1 MGDAWDEE
9 TILTV
14 RKYALQNALEY
25 DGAGQIGSTLGRL
38 LAERQ
43 DLRSRAKELSSVVN
57 DEVTKANSLIHSEG
71 AASVRTLIENI
82 DPEAVQRTKQTKREG
97 LKPLDNISA
106 GVVLR
111 FAPNPNGPLSIG
123 HARGVV
129 INHEYASMHDGKMV
143 LRFDDTDTIV
153 KPPLKDAYEW
163 IIEDYEWLTG
173 SKPDIVVRASERM
186 PVYIRYAEE
195 MLRKSAGYVCEC
207 SAEEFRALR
216 VSKRACPHRG
226 RTVEENIEA
235 WEKMLDGRFSPGD
248 AVVRVLTDMSLPN
261 PALRDWPAW
270 RIQHEAHPMVGN
282 SYLAWPLL
290 DFQSAI
296 EDHEQGVTHI
306 IRGKDLMDSTRKQ
319 KLLYDHLG
327 WKYPETLYWGRVS
340 IHGSGS
346 FSTSEI
352 RRGIENKVYSG
363 WDDPRVPTL
372 RSMRRKGFDPAAL
385 RSFWVDMGVTQK
397 DVAVAM
403 ESIEASNAASIDSTS
418 RRISLVSDS
427 ANIAIQGEVPREIM
441 LPFHPDDEKA
451 GMREVSLASRAVI
464 VEKEDLTNS
473 FRLKGLANIES
484 VEGIFEIGSV
494 ERDDDRPIIHW
505 LSPDSSVTCELLIAD
520 GDELNVM
527 SCLVED
533 ADLEIGEVVQLERK
547 GFARVEDWS
556 PGSRKLLWLSQIGP
570 NQHNASADSS
580 RVQVGELS

>member
-1 MGDAWDEE
+1 MGDAWGEE
-9 TILTV
+9 TILIV

-25 DGAGQIGSTLGRL
+25 DGDGQIGSTLGRV

-43 DLRSRAKELSSVVN
+43 DLRSRAKELSSIVK
-57 DEVTKANSLIHSEG
+57 DEVDRANSMMRSEG
-71 AASVRTLIENI
+71 AASVRVLIENI

-97 LKPLDNISA
+97 LKPLDNIGA

-153 KPPLKDAYEW
+153 KPPLKEAYEW

-173 SKPDIVVRASERM
+173 SKPDVVVRASERM
-186 PVYIRYAEE
+186 PVYIKYAKE
-195 MLRKSAGYVCEC
+195 MLQKGAGYVCEC
-207 SAEEFRALR
+207 SAEDFRSLR

-226 RTVEENIEA
+226 RTVEENMEA
-235 WEKMLDGRFSPGD
+235 WGKMLDGRFSPGD

-296 EDHEQGVTHI
+296 EDHEQGVTRI

-319 KLLYDHLG
+319 KLLYDHMG
-327 WKYPETLYWGRVS
+327 WEYPETLYWGRVS

-352 RRGIENKVYSG
+352 RRGVENKMYSG

-372 RSMRRKGFDPAAL
+372 RSMRRKGFDPEAL
-385 RSFWVDMGVTQK
+385 RNFWVDMGVTQK

-418 RRISLVSDS
+418 RRISLVSNPV
-427 ANIAIQGEVPREIM
+427 NISIQGEMPREII
-441 LPFHPDDEKA
+441 LPFHPDNPKA
-451 GMREVSLASRAVI
+451 GMRKVSLASETVTI
-464 VEKEDLTNS
+464 EEEDLSDS
-473 FRLKGLANIES
+473 FRLKEFANVES
-484 VEGIFEIGSV
+484 SKGVFEIGST

-505 LSPDSSVTCELLIAD
+505 LSPDSSVSCDLIMAD
-520 GDELNVM
+520 GSDLSVLN
-527 SCLVED
+527 CLVED

-556 PGSRKLLWLSQIGP
+556 SSSRRLLWL
-570 NQHNASADSS
+570 H
-580 RVQVGELS
+580 R

>member
-43 DLRSRAKELSSVVN
+43 DLRSRAKELSSVVK
-57 DEVTKANSLIHSEG
+57 DEVAKANSLIHSEG
-71 AASVRTLIENI
+71 SASVRSMIENI

-97 LKPLDNISA
+97 LKPLDNIST

-173 SKPDIVVRASERM
+173 SKPDVVVRASERM
-186 PVYIRYAEE
+186 PVYIGYAEE
-195 MLRKSAGYVCEC
+195 MLRKGAGYVCEC
-207 SAEEFRALR
+207 SAEDFRALR
-216 VSKRACPHRG
+216 VSKRVCPHRG

-270 RIQHEAHPMVGN
+270 RIQHESHPMVGN

-352 RRGIENKVYSG
+352 RRGIESKMYSG

-418 RRISLVSDS
+418 RRISLVSDPV
-427 ANIAIQGEVPREIM
+427 NIAIQGEMPREIV

-451 GMREVSLASRAVI
+451 GTREISLESGAAI
-464 VEKEDLTNS
+464 IEKEDLTKL
-473 FRLKGLANIES
+473 FRLKGLANVES

-505 LSPDSSVTCELLIAD
+505 LSPDSSVTCELVMAV
-520 GDELNVM
+520 GGELNIM

-533 ADLEIGEVVQLERK
+533 ADLESGEVVQLERK
-547 GFARVEDWS
+547 GFARVEEWS
-556 PGSRKLLWLSQIGP
+556 SNSRKLLWL
-570 NQHNASADSS
+570 H
-580 RVQVGELS
+580 R

>member
-1 MGDAWDEE
+1 MDDAWDDE

-25 DGAGQIGSTLGRL
+25 DGAGQVGSTLGRL

-43 DLRSRAKELSSVVN
+43 DLRSRAKDLSSIVR
-57 DEVTKANSLIHSEG
+57 DEVSRANSLIHSEG
-71 AASVRTLIENI
+71 AASVRILIEGI

-97 LKPLDNISA
+97 LKPLENISDEI
-106 GVVLR
+106 VLR

-173 SKPDIVVRASERM
+173 SKPDIIVRASERM
-186 PVYIRYAEE
+186 PIYLRYAEK
-195 MLRKSAGYVCEC
+195 MLKKNAGYVCEC
-207 SAEEFRALR
+207 SAEDFRAHR
-216 VSKRACPHRG
+216 ASKRACPHRG
-226 RTVEENIEA
+226 RTTEENIDA

-270 RIQHEAHPMVGN
+270 RIQHQAHPMVGN
-282 SYLAWPLL
+282 TYLAWPLL

-352 RRGIENKVYSG
+352 RRGIETRMYSG

-372 RSMRRKGFDPAAL
+372 RSMRRKGYNPSAL
-385 RSFWVDMGVTQK
+385 RSFWIDMGVTQK
-397 DVAVAM
+397 DVSVAM

-418 RRISLVSDS
+418 RRISLVTDP
-427 ANIAIQGEVPREIM
+427 ADIDIKGDVPSEIV
-441 LPFHPDDEKA
+441 LPFHPDDEEA
-451 GMREVSLASRAVI
+451 GVRKISLASSSVI
-464 VEKEDLTNS
+464 IEKEDLTDS
-473 FRLKGLANIES
+473 FRLKELAN
-484 VEGIFEIGSV
+484 VDLMEGIFEIGSF
-494 ERDDDRPIIHW
+494 ERDDGRPIIHW
-505 LSPDSSVTCELLIAD
+505 LSADSSVTCELEIANGNKLD
-520 GDELNVM
+520 ILK
-527 SCLVED
+527 CLVED
-533 ADLEIGEVVQLERK
+533 ANLKIGEVVQLERK
-547 GFARVEDWS
+547 GFARVEKWS
-556 PGSRKLLWLSQIGP
+556 ANSRKLLWL
-570 NQHNASADSS
+570 H
-580 RVQVGELS
+580 R

>member
-9 TILTV
+9 TVLTV

-43 DLRSRAKELSSVVN
+43 DLRSRAKELSFVVK
-57 DEVTKANSLIHSEG
+57 DEVAKANSMIHSEG
-71 AASVRTLIENI
+71 AESVRSLIENI

-97 LKPLDNISA
+97 LKPLDNIST

-153 KPPLKDAYEW
+153 KPPMKDAYEW

-195 MLRKSAGYVCEC
+195 MIRKSAGYVCEC

-216 VSKRACPHRG
+216 VSKKACPHRG
-226 RTVEENIEA
+226 RSVEENIEA
-235 WEKMLDGRFSPGD
+235 WGKMLDGRFSPGD

-352 RRGIENKVYSG
+352 RRGIESKMYSG

-372 RSMRRKGFDPAAL
+372 RSMRRRGFDPVAL

-418 RRISLVSDS
+418 RRISLVSDPMS
-427 ANIAIQGEVPREIM
+427 IAIQGELPREIV

-451 GMREVSLASRAVI
+451 GTREISLASGTAI
-464 VEKEDLTNS
+464 IEKEDLKNS
-473 FRLKGLANIES
+473 FRLKGLANVES
-484 VEGIFEIGSV
+484 VGGIFEIGSV

-505 LSPDSSVTCELLIAD
+505 LSPDSSVTCELVMAI
-520 GDELNVM
+520 GDELNIM

-533 ADLEIGEVVQLERK
+533 ADLESGEVVQLERK
-547 GFARVEDWS
+547 GFARVEKWS
-556 PGSRKLLWLSQIGP
+556 PNSRKLLWLHI
-570 NQHNASADSS
+570 
-580 RVQVGELS
+580 

>member
-43 DLRSRAKELSSVVN
+43 DLRSRAKELSSIVK
-57 DEVTKANSLIHSEG
+57 DEVLQANSLIHSEG
-71 AASVRTLIENI
+71 AASVRALIENI

-97 LKPLDNISA
+97 LKPLDNLSA

-143 LRFDDTDTIV
+143 LRFDDTDTVV

-173 SKPDIVVRASERM
+173 SKPDIIVRASERM

-195 MLRKSAGYVCEC
+195 MIRKSAGYVCEC

-216 VSKRACPHRG
+216 VSKKACPHRG

-352 RRGIENKVYSG
+352 RRGIESRMYGG

-372 RSMRRKGFDPAAL
+372 RSMRRKGFNPAAL

-418 RRISLVSDS
+418 RRISLVSDP
-427 ANIAIQGEVPREIM
+427 ANIEIQGEVPHEIV

-451 GMREVSLASRAVI
+451 GMRKISLTSGAVI
-464 VEKEDLTNS
+464 IEKEDLTNS
-473 FRLKGLANIES
+473 FRLKELANVES
-484 VEGIFEIGSV
+484 IEGIFEIGST

-505 LSPDSSVTCELLIAD
+505 LSPDSSVTCELVMAN
-520 GDELNVM
+520 GSELNIM
-527 SCLVED
+527 NCLVED
-533 ADLEIGEVVQLERK
+533 ANLKIGEVVQLERK
-547 GFARVEDWS
+547 GFARVEEWS
-556 PGSRKLLWLSQIGP
+556 SSSRRLLWL
-570 NQHNASADSS
+570 H
-580 RVQVGELS
+580 R

>member
-57 DEVTKANSLIHSEG
+57 DEVAKANSLIHSEG

-82 DPEAVQRTKQTKREG
+82 DPEAVQRTKQTKRKG

-129 INHEYASMHDGKMV
+129 INHEYASMHEGKMV

-173 SKPDIVVRASERM
+173 RKPDIVVRASERM

-352 RRGIENKVYSG
+352 RRGIENKIYSG

-473 FRLKGLANIES
+473 FRLKGLANVES

-505 LSPDSSVTCELLIAD
+505 LSPDSSVTCELVMAD

-556 PGSRKLLWLSQIGP
+556 PGSRKLLWL
-570 NQHNASADSS
+570 H
-580 RVQVGELS
+580 R

>member
-1 MGDAWDEE
+1 M
-9 TILTV
+9 I
-14 RKYALQNALEY
+14 
-25 DGAGQIGSTLGRL
+25 
-38 LAERQ
+38 
-43 DLRSRAKELSSVVN
+43 
-57 DEVTKANSLIHSEG
+57 
-71 AASVRTLIENI
+71 
-82 DPEAVQRTKQTKREG
+82 
-97 LKPLDNISA
+97 
-106 GVVLR
+106 
-111 FAPNPNGPLSIG
+111 
-123 HARGVV
+123 
-129 INHEYASMHDGKMV
+129 
-143 LRFDDTDTIV
+143 
-153 KPPLKDAYEW
+153 
-163 IIEDYEWLTG
+163 
-173 SKPDIVVRASERM
+173 
-186 PVYIRYAEE
+186 
-195 MLRKSAGYVCEC
+195 RKSAGYVCEC
-207 SAEEFRALR
+207 SAEEFRDLR
-216 VSKRACPHRG
+216 VSKKACPHRG
-226 RTVEENIEA
+226 RSVEENIEA
-235 WEKMLDGRFSPGD
+235 WGKMLDGRFSPGD

-352 RRGIENKVYSG
+352 RRGIESKMYSG

-372 RSMRRKGFDPAAL
+372 RSMRRKGFDPEAL

-418 RRISLVSDS
+418 RRISLVSDPMS
-427 ANIAIQGEVPREIM
+427 IAIQGELPREIV

-451 GMREVSLASRAVI
+451 GTREISLASRTAI
-464 VEKEDLTNS
+464 IEKEDLKNS
-473 FRLKGLANIES
+473 FRLKGLTNVES
-484 VEGIFEIGSV
+484 VGGIFKIGSV

-505 LSPDSSVTCELLIAD
+505 LSPDSSVTCELVMAI
-520 GDELNVM
+520 GDELNIM

-547 GFARVEDWS
+547 GFARVEEWS
-556 PGSRKLLWLSQIGP
+556 PNSRKLLWL
-570 NQHNASADSS
+570 H
-580 RVQVGELS
+580 R